1 MTVRVWNPTAAI
13 PIPGMLRVA
22 ALLIWLVAASDARG
36 SCGDYLEH
44 GPQSRITSPV
54 AVEFG
59 AQPSQPEREVPCRG
73 PHCRSERETPPA
85 PPAPVQ
91 HDQSREQ
98 AVSADAAR
106 PLEGR
111 SNFRAPEE
119 RERNSAGYPQSIER
133 PPRTA

>member
-1 MTVRVWNPTAAI
+1 MTVSVWNPTAAI
-13 PIPGMLRVA
+13 PLPGMLRVA
-22 ALLIWLVAASDARG
+22 ALLICLLAASDAWG

-54 AVEFG
+54 AIELG
-59 AQPSQPEREVPCRG
+59 GQSPRPEREVPCRG
-73 PHCRSERETPPA
+73 PHCRSGRETPPA

-91 HDQSREQ
+91 QDQSREQ
-98 AVSADAAR
+98 AVASDSG
-106 PLEGR
+106 PCSEGR

-119 RERNSAGYPQSIER
+119 RERNSAGHPQSIER